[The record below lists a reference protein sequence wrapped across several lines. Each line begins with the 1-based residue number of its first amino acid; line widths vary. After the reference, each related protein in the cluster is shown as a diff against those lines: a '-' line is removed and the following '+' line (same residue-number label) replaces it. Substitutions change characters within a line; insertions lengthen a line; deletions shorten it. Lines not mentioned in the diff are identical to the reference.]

1 MEYRISDRLAALK
14 PSAIREIFKATD
26 DPSIVPFALGN
37 PAPESFPVEVI
48 RAFTKEILDENPVE
62 ALQYGITEG
71 YAPLRAA
78 LRERMQA
85 VYACGREGDDL
96 IVVSGAQQ
104 GAELAA
110 KALCDEGDTVLCE
123 DPSFIGVLNAFR
135 SLRVNLKGIPLREDG
150 LDIDALEQALRT
162 EKRVRMLY
170 IIPNFQNP
178 SGITTSLEKRRAV
191 YALARK
197 YNLLI
202 LEDNPYGELR
212 FEGEDLPHIKSL
224 DEDGRVIYL
233 GTFSKILSAGLRVG
247 YVLGPTPVLQK
258 MVVAKQGE
266 DVHTAML
273 PQMVAERFLKWEEFA
288 AHLERVR
295 ALYRDKC
302 GRMLDGIA
310 RYFDPRIAY
319 TTPQGGLFLWCTLPE
334 GIDLLGYCKTAVAK
348 GVAVVP
354 GVAFL
359 PDTQGKSQSFR
370 LTFAAPSNEQ
380 IEQGL
385 RLLGSIPLASSYE
398 TPI

>member
-1 MEYRISDRLAALK
+1 MEYRISNRLAALK

-26 DPSIVPFALGN
+26 NPSIVPFALGN

-48 RAFTKEILDENPVE
+48 RTFTKEILDENPAV

-71 YAPLRAA
+71 YAPLCAL
-78 LRERMQA
+78 LRERMRD
-85 VYACGREGDDL
+85 VYHCGREGDDL

-123 DPSFIGVLNAFR
+123 NPSFIGVLNAFR
-135 SLRVNLKGIPLREDG
+135 SLRVNLKGIPLHEDG
-150 LDIDALEQALRT
+150 LDIEALEQALRT
-162 EKRVRMLY
+162 EQRVRMLY

-197 YNLLI
+197 YNIII

-212 FEGEDLPHIKSL
+212 FAGEDLPHIKSM

-247 YVLGPTPVLQK
+247 YVLGPAPVLQK

-273 PQMVAERFLKWEEFA
+273 SQMIAARFLAWNGFA

-295 ALYRDKC
+295 TLYREKC
-302 GRMLDGIA
+302 GRMLDGIR
-310 RYFDPRIAY
+310 RYFDPRITH

-334 GIDLLGYCKTAVAK
+334 GMQLMDYCKAAIAK

-354 GVAFL
+354 GTAFL
-359 PDTQGKSQSFR
+359 PDTQGQSQSFR
-370 LTFAAPSNEQ
+370 LTFAAPSEEQ

-385 RLLGSIPLASSYE
+385 RLLGGIPLQ
-398 TPI
+398 

>member
-1 MEYRISDRLAALK
+1 MEYRISNRLAALK

-26 DPSIVPFALGN
+26 NPSIVPFALGN

-48 RAFTKEILDENPVE
+48 RTFTKEILDENPAV

-71 YAPLRAA
+71 YAPLCAL
-78 LRERMQA
+78 LRERMRD
-85 VYACGREGDDL
+85 VYHCGREGDDL

-123 DPSFIGVLNAFR
+123 NPSFIGVLNAFR
-135 SLRVNLKGIPLREDG
+135 SLRVNLKDIPLHEDG
-150 LDIDALEQALRT
+150 LDIEALEQALRT
-162 EKRVRMLY
+162 EQRVRMLY

-197 YNLLI
+197 YNIII

-212 FEGEDLPHIKSL
+212 FAGEDLPHIKSM

-247 YVLGPTPVLQK
+247 YVLGPAPVLQK

-273 PQMVAERFLKWEEFA
+273 SQMIAARFLAWNGFA

-295 ALYRDKC
+295 TLYREKC
-302 GRMLDGIA
+302 GRMLDGIR
-310 RYFDPRIAY
+310 RYFDPRITH

-334 GIDLLGYCKTAVAK
+334 GMQLMDYCKAAIAK

-354 GVAFL
+354 GTAFL
-359 PDTQGKSQSFR
+359 PDTQGQSQSFR
-370 LTFAAPSNEQ
+370 LTFAAPSEEQ

-385 RLLGSIPLASSYE
+385 RLLGGIPLQ
-398 TPI
+398 